1 MTNTRDGRDI
11 VERLRALSNSIGDEA
26 ADIIEVHR
34 NSIDALVAGWNND
47 RAELTRLRCAASDAQ
62 FLLDRLSEVEI
73 GGSYTDLM
81 RDWYGHVEPAISRL
95 RTALSASPQP
105 PPAGE
110 EYWKTKQGAAFNAIS
125 ELCNPDASLSERMEA
140 ATSLRAA
147 FGWPVEHADGCAIH
161 EVDEPDG
168 SECDCE
174 YWDDSPPSAA
184 IRSLAHGDSN
194 DR

>member
-1 MTNTRDGRDI
+1 MVADQFAAVTEQLEGENSTTAAGI
-11 VERLRALSNSIGDEA
+11 HNVAAAIRA
-26 ADIIEVHR
+26 
-34 NSIDALVAGWNND
+34 
-47 RAELTRLRCAASDAQ
+47 RAH
-62 FLLDRLSEVEI
+62 
-73 GGSYTDLM
+73 G
-81 RDWYGHVEPAISRL
+81 
-95 RTALSASPQP
+95 
-105 PPAGE
+105 GE

-147 FGWPVEHADGCAIH
+147 FGWPVKHADGCAIH